1 MYRHEFVY
9 YNKVTSF
16 PEEWIDAHLNILT
29 NVCFVLFRR
38 QDKDYEAID
47 VDMIDF
53 FSSVD
58 SRQTFIVTNETSNSV
73 KLTRHRPV

>member
-53 FSSVD
+53 FFF
-58 SRQTFIVTNETSNSV
+58 SR
-73 KLTRHRPV
+73 